1 MYLAI
6 YSTYTA
12 SIYFILCVLKQSK
25 NVYFAGDIVLIL
37 LFETLKVFYFEYQ
50 LIF

>member
-37 LFETLKVFYFEYQ
+37 LFGTLKVFYFEYQ